1 LIAIIEERLGRLG
14 EERRHDGG
22 HCFHGKGSPVDS
34 IRWTTATGATAAPM
48 PSKIALFASPA
59 NRAYGRARRLVN
71 RYGDGASEHGSNN
84 TSQTGLC

>member
-59 NRAYGRARRLVN
+59 IGPAAER
-71 RYGDGASEHGSNN
+71 DG
-84 TSQTGLC
+84 